1 MNMKILV
8 VGGAGYIGSHMVK
21 HLVLAGHEVVVLDD
35 LSTGLASQVKWGRLV
50 VGSTADAELLASLFK
65 EHRFDGVMH
74 FAGSSL
80 VGESV
85 AEPARYYRNNVANTL
100 NLLDVMTV
108 HGVRHFVF
116 SSTAAVYGEPV
127 TTPIGET
134 HPCAPINPYGAS
146 KWMVERM
153 LQDHA
158 AAYGLNS
165 VSLRYFNAS
174 GADPEGELGECHDP
188 ETHLIPLIL
197 RSASSRSGPVT
208 VFGRDY
214 PTSDGT
220 CIRDYV
226 HVTDLCEAH
235 ALALEAMFAGR
246 LEGATAFNLGSE
258 QGASVNAVI
267 EVAQALVREDG
278 YEVAVLEG
286 TRRRGDPAVL
296 VADSS
301 LARQTLGWKPR
312 FGQLR
317 EIIAHAW
324 QWEKR
329 LAGLGKN
336 NRK

>member
-1 MNMKILV
+1 MQMKILV

-21 HLVLAGHEVVVLDD
+21 HLSLAGHEVVVLDD
-35 LSTGLASQVKWGRLV
+35 LSTGLAPQVKWGRLV
-50 VGSTADAELLASLFK
+50 VGSTADTELLISLFA

-85 AEPARYYRNNVANTL
+85 VVPARYYRNNVANTL
-100 NLLDVMTV
+100 NLLDVMTS

-116 SSTAAVYGEPV
+116 SSTAAVYGEPK

-146 KWMVERM
+146 KWMVERI
-153 LQDHA
+153 LQDYA

-174 GADPEGELGECHDP
+174 GADPQGDLGECHEP

-197 RSASSRSGPVT
+197 RSASGRSGPIT

-235 ALALEAMFAGR
+235 ALALEAMAVGR
-246 LEGATAFNLGSE
+246 LEGASAFNLGSE
-258 QGASVNAVI
+258 QGASVQEAI
-267 EVAQALVREDG
+267 EVARELVEQDG
-278 YEVAVLEG
+278 YEITVLEG
-286 TRRRGDPAVL
+286 ARRPGDPAVL

-301 LARQTLGWKPR
+301 LARQVLGWQPR
-312 FGQLR
+312 FAQLR
-317 EIIAHAW
+317 EIVAHAW
-324 QWEKR
+324 RWERQLANR
-329 LAGLGKN
+329 LG
-336 NRK
+336 